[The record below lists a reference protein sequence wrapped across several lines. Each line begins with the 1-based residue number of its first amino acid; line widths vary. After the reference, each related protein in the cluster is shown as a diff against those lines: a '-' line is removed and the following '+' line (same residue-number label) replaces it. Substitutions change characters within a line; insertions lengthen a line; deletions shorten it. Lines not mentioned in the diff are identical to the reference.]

1 MRYYFTCVSV
11 FLLFSQSLLIAQQ
24 KGESKYRGNEIVWE
38 GINALYNEEHTRSV
52 QILSKAREDFPEHP
66 VVHFVWAVSD
76 WLRSQAY
83 EGAEASYVILENDLD
98 EISKVYEN
106 LVKKYPEDPNY
117 KLYLASTFG
126 MKARVS
132 LGKKEWL
139 GVLYDGFKGYRGVLT
154 VHRDYPDLKDA
165 YLPMGVLNF
174 YVGNSFAIVKF
185 FAGLLGMDADRDIGI
200 SQIKEAAVHGEYSWV
215 EAYGILAWI
224 YLWMTREFESVLPIT
239 DSLRT
244 IYPNSVYFQYLYTES
259 LILTGRT
266 KEAEKNLE
274 LVYFLAE
281 SRPPA
286 SRKGWIPTLKYQS
299 AYLKLLDGDFK
310 TALVLVTKSIEEFN
324 TELDTPLGFGYLL
337 RGKINDL
344 LGNREEAVSDYRSAL
359 KLNNYTWAMD
369 EAKIYVKKPYQGTDD

>member
-52 QILSKAREDFPEHP
+52 EILSKAREDFPEHP

-274 LVYFLAE
+274 LVYFLA
-281 SRPPA
+281 
-286 SRKGWIPTLKYQS
+286 
-299 AYLKLLDGDFK
+299 
-310 TALVLVTKSIEEFN
+310 
-324 TELDTPLGFGYLL
+324 
-337 RGKINDL
+337 
-344 LGNREEAVSDYRSAL
+344 
-359 KLNNYTWAMD
+359 
-369 EAKIYVKKPYQGTDD
+369 